1 VIALVLLG
9 EIASILTGCLLVLLG
24 FLMAVLLWVGK
35 TLLQQNRTI
44 QSTAND
50 SAQASEHVASDLYAQ
65 SNDPLLKEIQKRREI
80 EAKLVESEQRFRSM
94 VEDQT
99 EMIVRLNGE
108 GKIVFANK
116 SYLSANHI
124 TLEQAVLSNFFQFID
139 PRDRPAVLRKLAKC
153 GTAEHS
159 SSWARFRITGR
170 SDELVWEEWNCSTL
184 FGDDGSFSCIQA
196 IGRNV
201 TALVHAEEKL
211 RERDDQMRHV
221 ARLTYL
227 GQMMASITHELRQPL
242 SSISNFAF
250 ATSNSL
256 KLGNY
261 DEEKLISWNRS
272 IVEEIS
278 RADGIIRRLGGF
290 AKRTSEEASQVSVNE
305 TIQQV
310 LLMLDFSVRKAV
322 AEVVLE
328 LDQSDPLIFIER
340 LQLEQVL
347 VNLISNA
354 CDAIR
359 AADTPAKLLRLKTH
373 CDETHVSIEVIDSGT
388 GVKDEDLGK
397 LFQPFFTSKPN
408 GMGLGLAIV
417 KAIVDEFEGDIE
429 AKNISPGLAVRIKFP
444 IETRVAA
451 E

>member
-1 VIALVLLG
+1 
-9 EIASILTGCLLVLLG
+9 
-24 FLMAVLLWVGK
+24 
-35 TLLQQNRTI
+35 
-44 QSTAND
+44 
-50 SAQASEHVASDLYAQ
+50 
-65 SNDPLLKEIQKRREI
+65 
-80 EAKLVESEQRFRSM
+80 
-94 VEDQT
+94 
-99 EMIVRLNGE
+99 
-108 GKIVFANK
+108 
-116 SYLSANHI
+116 
-124 TLEQAVLSNFFQFID
+124 
-139 PRDRPAVLRKLAKC
+139 
-153 GTAEHS
+153 
-159 SSWARFRITGR
+159 
-170 SDELVWEEWNCSTL
+170 
-184 FGDDGSFSCIQA
+184 
-196 IGRNV
+196 
-201 TALVHAEEKL
+201 
-211 RERDDQMRHV
+211 
-221 ARLTYL
+221 
-227 GQMMASITHELRQPL
+227 
-242 SSISNFAF
+242 
-250 ATSNSL
+250 
-256 KLGNY
+256 
-261 DEEKLISWNRS
+261 
-272 IVEEIS
+272 
-278 RADGIIRRLGGF
+278 
-290 AKRTSEEASQVSVNE
+290 VNE

-373 CDETHVSIEVIDSGT
+373 RDETHVSIEVIDSGT

-429 AKNISPGLAVRIKFP
+429 AKNVPPGLAVRIKFP